1 LSQKSLFLKN
11 FGELRPLQWV
21 QATDI
26 SVAQALEIQMKKKM
40 LVIGGIA
47 AATLLVGG
55 WALAQSAD
63 HGHGG
68 MRGMGMGMHGQM
80 GQGTP
85 GQMGQ
90 GMRGQMGPG
99 MRGQMGPGMMMG
111 MMGGNAT
118 ASELGGLHEMFGNH
132 DKIKRTVANL
142 PDGIRTVTES
152 DDPETAATIKK
163 HVAEM
168 GKRVEEGRDPGLPIE
183 TPALH
188 AIFRDKD
195 KIKTTYE
202 TTEKGVIV
210 VQTSTDATAVKALQD
225 HAAEV
230 TDLAQRGMV
239 AAHEAMMKNGGGM
252 MGRGMRGAM
261 NGPQHEH

>member
-1 LSQKSLFLKN
+1 MGTSNGS
-11 FGELRPLQWV
+11 
-21 QATDI
+21 
-26 SVAQALEIQMKKKM
+26 SVAQTLETEMKKKT
-40 LVIGGIA
+40 LIIGGIA
-47 AATLLVGG
+47 AASLLAGG
-55 WALAQSAD
+55 WALAQSAG
-63 HGHGG
+63 HGPGG

-80 GQGTP
+80 GPGTQ
-85 GQMGQ
+85 GQMGP

-99 MRGQMGPGMMMG
+99 MRGQMGGGMMG

-118 ASELGGLHEMFGNH
+118 ASERSDLHGLFGNH
-132 DKIKRTVANL
+132 DKIKRTVTNL

-152 DDPETAATIKK
+152 DDPEVAATIQK

-168 GKRVEEGRDPGLPIE
+168 GNRVEEGRDPNLPIE

-188 AIFRDKD
+188 AIFQNKD
-195 KIKTTYE
+195 KIKTAYE
-202 TTEKGVIV
+202 TTEKGIVV

-239 AAHEAMMKNGGGM
+239 AAREAMMKNGGGM
-252 MGRGMRGAM
+252 MGRSMRGAI
-261 NGPQHEH
+261 NDTQHQH

>member
-1 LSQKSLFLKN
+1 M
-11 FGELRPLQWV
+11 G
-21 QATDI
+21 
-26 SVAQALEIQMKKKM
+26 KKI

-63 HGHGG
+63 HGPRG
-68 MRGMGMGMHGQM
+68 MRGMKMGMHGQM
-80 GQGTP
+80 G
-85 GQMGQ
+85 
-90 GMRGQMGPG
+90 PG
-99 MRGQMGPGMMMG
+99 MRQQMGSGMMGMGPGMMGMG

-118 ASELGGLHEMFGNH
+118 TGERSDIHGLLFNH
-132 DKIKRTVANL
+132 DRIKRIVTNL
-142 PDGIRTVTES
+142 PDGIRTVTEL
-152 DDPETAATIKK
+152 DDPEVAATIKN

-183 TPALH
+183 SSALH
-188 AIFRDKD
+188 SLFRDKD
-195 KIKTTYE
+195 KIKTAYE
-202 TTEKGVIV
+202 TTEKGIVV
-210 VQTSTDATAVKALQD
+210 VQTSTDATTVKALQD

-252 MGRGMRGAM
+252 MGRGMRMRGAM
-261 NGPQHEH
+261 ADRRFED

>member
-1 LSQKSLFLKN
+1 
-11 FGELRPLQWV
+11 
-21 QATDI
+21 
-26 SVAQALEIQMKKKM
+26 MKKKIF
-40 LVIGGIA
+40 VIGGIA
-47 AATLLVGG
+47 VATLLVGG
-55 WALAQSAD
+55 WALAQSAG
-63 HGHGG
+63 HGPGG
-68 MRGMGMGMHGQM
+68 MRGMGMGMQDQM
-80 GQGTP
+80 GPGPQ

-99 MRGQMGPGMMMG
+99 MRGQMGSGMMGMG

-118 ASELGGLHEMFGNH
+118 MDERRDIHDLFANH
-132 DKIKRTVANL
+132 DQIKRTVTNL

-152 DDPETAATIKK
+152 DNPQVAETIKK

-183 TPALH
+183 SPALH

-195 KIKTTYE
+195 KIKTTHE

-210 VQTSTDATAVKALQD
+210 VQTSTDASAVKALQD

-261 NGPQHEH
+261 NDPQHQH

>member
-1 LSQKSLFLKN
+1 
-11 FGELRPLQWV
+11 
-21 QATDI
+21 
-26 SVAQALEIQMKKKM
+26 MKKKT

-63 HGHGG
+63 HGPGG

-80 GQGTP
+80 GQG
-85 GQMGQ
+85 
-90 GMRGQMGPG
+90 MRGEMGSG
-99 MRGQMGPGMMMG
+99 MRGQMGPGMMG

-118 ASELGGLHEMFGNH
+118 VSERSDLHDLFANH
-132 DKIKRTVANL
+132 DQIKRTVTNL
-142 PDGIRTVTES
+142 PDGIRTATES
-152 DDPETAATIKK
+152 DDPQVAATIKK

-168 GKRVEEGRDPGLPIE
+168 GKRVQEGRDPSLPIE
-183 TPALH
+183 SSALH

-195 KIKTTYE
+195 KISTTYE

-210 VQTSTDATAVKALQD
+210 VQKSADVAAVKALQD

-230 TDLAQRGMV
+230 TDLANRGMV

-261 NGPQHEH
+261 NGPQV

>member
-1 LSQKSLFLKN
+1 
-11 FGELRPLQWV
+11 
-21 QATDI
+21 
-26 SVAQALEIQMKKKM
+26 MKKKF

-55 WALAQSAD
+55 WALAQSA
-63 HGHGG
+63 GHAGG
-68 MRGMGMGMHGQM
+68 FGPPFMQ
-80 GQGTP
+80 GQGP
-85 GQMGQ
+85 GG
-90 GMRGQMGPG
+90 MGPG
-99 MRGQMGPGMMMG
+99 GMMGMGPGMMG
-111 MMGGNAT
+111 MNGGSAT
-118 ASELGGLHEMFGNH
+118 PAEHGNIRELFFNH
-132 DKIKRTVANL
+132 DRIKRTVTNL

-152 DDPETAATIKK
+152 DDPEVAATIKK

-188 AIFRDKD
+188 AIFRNKD
-195 KIKTTYE
+195 MIKTAYE
-202 TTEKGVIV
+202 TTEKGIVV
-210 VQTSTDATAVKALQD
+210 VQTSTDATTVKAIQD

-252 MGRGMRGAM
+252 MGGGTSGGGMMGGGGPM
-261 NGPQHEH
+261 NHG

>member
-1 LSQKSLFLKN
+1 MGTSNRL
-11 FGELRPLQWV
+11 
-21 QATDI
+21 
-26 SVAQALEIQMKKKM
+26 SVALALEIQMKKKT

-47 AATLLVGG
+47 AASLLVGG
-55 WALAQSAD
+55 WALAQSRD
-63 HGHGG
+63 HGPGG

-80 GQGTP
+80 GPGTQGQR
-85 GQMGQ
+85 GQD
-90 GMRGQMGPG
+90 MRGQMGPG
-99 MRGQMGPGMMMG
+99 MRGQMGSGMMG

-118 ASELGGLHEMFGNH
+118 ASERSDLHELFANH
-132 DKIKRTVANL
+132 DKIKRTVTNL

-152 DDPETAATIKK
+152 DDPEVAATIQK

-168 GKRVEEGRDPGLPIE
+168 GKRVEEGRDPNLPIE

-188 AIFRDKD
+188 AIFQNKD
-195 KIKTTYE
+195 KIKTAYE
-202 TTEKGVIV
+202 ATEKGIIV
-210 VQTSTDATAVKALQD
+210 VQTSADATTVKALQD

-261 NGPQHEH
+261 NDQHQH